1 MTKRTR
7 QYLGL
12 LAAIVV
18 YYLLHEGAHLFYAL
32 LIGVFKKINFIGLGI
47 QIDVYAE
54 RMSDTQMGI
63 FCLSGAIVTLLA
75 AYVLICL
82 TGLITRS
89 SSKLFMACS
98 YYVTIAL
105 LLLDPLYLS
114 VLCSF
119 FGGGDM
125 NGISLLFPE
134 VAARIVCGVILI
146 VNAFVFWKFVL
157 SKYTNAFADNNI

>member
-1 MTKRTR
+1 
-7 QYLGL
+7 
-12 LAAIVV
+12 
-18 YYLLHEGAHLFYAL
+18 
-32 LIGVFKKINFIGLGI
+32 
-47 QIDVYAE
+47 
-54 RMSDTQMGI
+54 MSDTQMGI

>member
-1 MTKRTR
+1 MAKRTR

-32 LIGVFKKINFIGLGI
+32 LIGVFKKINYIGLGI